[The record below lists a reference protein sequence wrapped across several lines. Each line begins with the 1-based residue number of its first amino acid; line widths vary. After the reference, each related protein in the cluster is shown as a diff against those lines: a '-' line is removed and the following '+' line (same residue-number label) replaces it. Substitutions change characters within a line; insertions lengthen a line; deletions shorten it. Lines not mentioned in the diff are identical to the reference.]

1 MPKASV
7 DISKDKLSTI
17 IKQIVDEKA
26 ARLVRVYNTVSCNP
40 PMYKESG
47 QEFKTIIYEHKYNT
61 GNQTN
66 RWVLIDLFTASTLYA
81 VYKNLN
87 PENQKKF
94 DCLPLKTAV
103 GFSWK
108 VVKTAV
114 GFFVESGQIG
124 G

>member
-26 ARLVRVYNTVSCNP
+26 ARLIRTHSTVSLDP

-47 QEFKTIIYEHKYNT
+47 SELKVIIYEHKYHE
-61 GNQTN
+61 GNRTN
-66 RWVLIDLFTASTLYA
+66 RWVLIDLFTASALYA

-94 DCLPLKTAV
+94 DCLPLKTAI
-103 GFSWK
+103 GFAWGVIK
-108 VVKTAV
+108 
-114 GFFVESGQIG
+114 
-124 G
+124 

>member
-7 DISKDKLSTI
+7 EISKDKLSTI

-26 ARLVRVYNTVSCNP
+26 ARLIRAHSTVSLDP

-47 QEFKTIIYEHKYNT
+47 PELKAIIYAHKYHK
-61 GNQTN
+61 GNRTN
-66 RWVLIDLFTASTLYA
+66 RWALLDLYTASALYA

-103 GFSWK
+103 GFAWT
-108 VVKTAV
+108 VVK
-114 GFFVESGQIG
+114 
-124 G
+124 